1 VQGYGMLTGS
11 FDEFGFDEIITLTG
25 KFSGKL
31 MIWNLPHAKLYE
43 LHVDK
48 MILHALFV
56 DHKPLK
62 ESSKAFD
69 EIAMLLNVKQGRFEF
84 IPAEPDEMRDDLSI
98 DLNRVILDAAVALDE
113 FKESL
118 KSFLDDPSSNKTI
131 I

>member
-1 VQGYGMLTGS
+1 MLTGS

-31 MIWNLPHAKLYE
+31 IIWNLPQAKLYE

-48 MILHALFV
+48 MILQAVFV

-62 ESSKAFD
+62 ESDHAFD
-69 EIAMLLNVKQGRFEF
+69 EIAMLLNVKQGHFEF
-84 IPAEPDEMRDDLSI
+84 LPAESDEMRNDLTI